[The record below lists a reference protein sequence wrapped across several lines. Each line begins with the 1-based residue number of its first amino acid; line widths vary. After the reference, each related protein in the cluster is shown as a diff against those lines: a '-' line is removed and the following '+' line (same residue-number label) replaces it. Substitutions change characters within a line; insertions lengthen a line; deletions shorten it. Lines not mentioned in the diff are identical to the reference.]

1 MVDTHFRLSFLAL
14 DCTGLQ
20 GMAGEKRCLRRSSF
34 PPGKR
39 CREQA
44 ARAAA
49 LAVGRVGARRV
60 AGRSVVMGRAVV
72 RREAVGR
79 AAVVGLEVNKAAVV
93 EAAAR
98 VRVDSVKPVVR
109 VVAVPRM
116 TTKVVLVAVARV
128 GVARKP
134 R

>member
-1 MVDTHFRLSFLAL
+1 
-14 DCTGLQ
+14 
-20 GMAGEKRCLRRSSF
+20 
-34 PPGKR
+34 
-39 CREQA
+39 
-44 ARAAA
+44 
-49 LAVGRVGARRV
+49 
-60 AGRSVVMGRAVV
+60 MGRAVV

-93 EAAAR
+93 EVSMRAREAAAR
-98 VRVDSVKPVVR
+98 VRVDSEKPVVR

-128 GVARKP
+128 GGARKP

>member
-1 MVDTHFRLSFLAL
+1 
-14 DCTGLQ
+14 
-20 GMAGEKRCLRRSSF
+20 MASERCCLEHSSS

-93 EAAAR
+93 EVSRAREAAAR